1 MDLQTFDRI
10 ETDILGRL
18 WRGARLR
25 ERLRRIAGFPQGRF
39 IGSAGNRAA
48 RDWILDEFRAAGLA
62 NVRAETFPILGW
74 ERGPA
79 WITADGQRL
88 DAIGLPGT
96 PPAPPGKE
104 IEAEVVDLGP
114 GGIEEFSAAGRKLAG
129 RIAFASSLPVTGR
142 RDLHRNEKF
151 CRAAGAGAA
160 GFVYARHLPGM
171 LEETGSVGWDR
182 RGARGA
188 IPAAAV
194 SFETGE
200 RLRRLLRASP
210 GAKVRLSIES
220 RFPETE
226 GAFPIGEVPG
236 RAGAERTVV
245 IGGHFDGHDIGEGA
259 IDNGTG
265 IAFVLELADLFAP
278 HAGVFPVHLRFMGFD
293 AEEMG
298 LLGSKAYVER
308 LERSGEIDRI
318 AAVFNLDCPIGGLH
332 ERIGVNG
339 HEELLPVLRP
349 VMEREPER
357 VVLETKVST
366 ASDHFPFVAAG
377 VPGVYQYGAGD
388 PREGRGVTHT
398 SADTFD
404 KIDFARA
411 KPALTVAA
419 MVLARLAAADPVP
432 GRRFTPDEVKRT
444 LAGPVEEALR
454 AQKEW
459 PFSP

>member
-1 MDLQTFDRI
+1 MDQKTFERI

-25 ERLRRIAGFPQGRF
+25 ERLRTLADFPQGRF
-39 IGSAGNRAA
+39 VGTSGNRAA
-48 RDWILDEFRAAGLA
+48 RDYILDQFRASGLA
-62 NVRAETFPILGW
+62 RCRAEPFPLLGW

-79 WITADGQRL
+79 WIEAGGQRL
-88 DAIGLPGT
+88 LAIGLPGT
-96 PPAPPGKE
+96 PPAAG
-104 IEAEVVDLGP
+104 IETEVVDLGP
-114 GGIEEFSAAGRKLAG
+114 GGLEEFSAAGSSLAG
-129 RIAFASSLPVTGR
+129 KLAFASSLPVTGR

-160 GFVYARHLPGM
+160 GFIYARHLPGM

-182 RGARGA
+182 RGSRGA

-194 SFETGE
+194 SFESGE
-200 RLRRLLRASP
+200 RLRRFLRASL

-220 RFPETE
+220 RFPEIE

-236 RAGAERTVV
+236 RADAEKTIV
-245 IGGHFDGHDIGEGA
+245 IGGHFDGHDISQAA

-265 IAFVLELADLFAP
+265 IAFVMELADLFAP
-278 HAGVFPVHLRFMGFD
+278 HTGIFGVHLRFMGFD

-308 LERSGEIDRI
+308 LKESGEIDRI
-318 AAVFNLDCPIGGLH
+318 AAVFNLDCPIGGVH
-332 ERIGVNG
+332 DRIGVNG
-339 HEELLPVLRP
+339 HEELLSALHP
-349 VMEREPER
+349 VMEREPEL

-404 KIDFARA
+404 KIDFSRA
-411 KPALTVAA
+411 KPSLATAA
-419 MVLARLAAADPVP
+419 AVLARLAATDPFP
-432 GRRFTPDEVKRT
+432 GRRFTPDEVKGT

-459 PFSP
+459 PF